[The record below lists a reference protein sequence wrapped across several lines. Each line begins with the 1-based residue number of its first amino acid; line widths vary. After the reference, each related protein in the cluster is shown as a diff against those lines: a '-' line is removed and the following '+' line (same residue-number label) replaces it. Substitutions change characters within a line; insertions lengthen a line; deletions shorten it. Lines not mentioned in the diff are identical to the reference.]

1 MINILVSV
9 DFSKNARQVARCTA
23 EIAHP
28 AKARLILFHVY
39 HAEEATDTEQED
51 LQSERCVQARLD
63 KLARHLHKKTGVSI
77 TRLMKP
83 ESVANEAL
91 EIAKLVKADVA
102 VICDQS
108 LQSDNRFIF
117 TNYEGVPV
125 ITVASSYPV
134 NKSALKQH
142 LTDQLNAHDSTA
154 APLLEAI

>member
-39 HAEEATDTEQED
+39 RPDEATDTEQED

-83 ESVANEAL
+83 MAAADEAL
-91 EIAKLVKADVA
+91 EIARLVKADVA
-102 VICDQS
+102 VVCDQS
-108 LQSDNRFIF
+108 LQSENRFILSS
-117 TNYEGVPV
+117 YEGIPV
-125 ITVASSYPV
+125 ITVASSHPV
-134 NKSALKQH
+134 NQSALKQH
-142 LTDQLNAHDSTA
+142 LTDQLNSHNSTA
-154 APLLEAI
+154 TPLLEAI